1 MQILKLPRK
10 KLREVVVE
18 DGKASSPAHEL
29 VNIVKM
35 TVPPNM
41 AHEWSAVNPPCHSS
55 KKKKKHSIFLIIS

>member
-1 MQILKLPRK
+1 MQTLKLPRK

-41 AHEWSAVNPPCHSS
+41 AHEWSAINPHVTLQRR
-55 KKKKKHSIFLIIS
+55 KKHSIFLIIS